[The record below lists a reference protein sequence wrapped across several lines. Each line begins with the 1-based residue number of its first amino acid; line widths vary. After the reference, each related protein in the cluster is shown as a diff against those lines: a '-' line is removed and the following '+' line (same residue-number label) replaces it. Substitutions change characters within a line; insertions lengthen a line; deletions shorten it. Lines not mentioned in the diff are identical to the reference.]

1 MLRMLAGEAARRHGP
16 QKAFVGGGRQI
27 TFADLDRLSDS
38 VAAGLAHRGVLPGDV
53 VAIALPPIPE
63 YAVCALAVAKL
74 SAVVAGYDPSLPTEA
89 LARLHEVI
97 QPCLTIAAPELWLS
111 GELVTVESGGRGGRA
126 GPAGRGTGGG
136 QRGGGQHGGGQH
148 GGGQHGGGQH
158 GGGPDDEPGAGAVQA
173 LGRLARAE
181 PPPPPLPPDPY
192 RPIMIITAGLADDPR
207 GAIFGGRQLDAI
219 RQAEAGARWGGGEP
233 RLLGEGHLE
242 FLTRLPS
249 VLQSGT
255 TVHALVSP
263 EGGPAG
269 ESGRADRA
277 GQAGDDVVAARLR
290 ATAEL
295 GLPTLTGTPAL
306 LATVLDHPLPAEL
319 DFSALREIVLIG
331 PPPDPALVQALRDRF
346 AVPVRTEYRP
356 VEAGLGVA
364 TSTDGPP
371 EDAET
376 TVGRPAPGVT
386 VAIRDAAGRTVG
398 GAGTGEV
405 LLRSAAVMS
414 GYWNDSAATARTIT
428 KDGFVRTGDVG
439 WVDDAGR
446 LHLKPMRHDPG
457 AAT

>member
-1 MLRMLAGEAARRHGP
+1 MLRMLAGEAARRHGRRE
-16 QKAFVGGGRQI
+16 AFVGGGRRI
-27 TFADLDRLSDS
+27 TFADLDHLSDS

-74 SAVVAGYDPSLPTEA
+74 SAVIAGYDSSLPAEA

-97 QPCLTIAAPELWLS
+97 EPCLTIAAPQLWLS
-111 GELVTVESGGRGGRA
+111 GELVTVEPAGGRG
-126 GPAGRGTGGG
+126 T
-136 QRGGGQHGGGQH
+136 
-148 GGGQHGGGQH
+148 
-158 GGGPDDEPGAGAVQA
+158 VQA

-181 PPPPPLPPDPY
+181 PPPPPLPPDPH
-192 RPIMIITAGLADDPR
+192 RPIMIITAGPADAPR

-219 RQAEAGARWGGGEP
+219 RQAEAGTRWGGGEP

-255 TVHALVSP
+255 TVYALASP
-263 EGGPAG
+263 GAGPAG
-269 ESGRADRA
+269 EMSRPD
-277 GQAGDDVVAARLR
+277 DDVVAVRLR

-295 GLPTLTGTPAL
+295 GLSTLAGTPAL
-306 LATVLDHPLPAEL
+306 LVTALDRPLPAEL
-319 DFSALREIVLIG
+319 DFAALREVVMVG
-331 PPPDPALVQALRDRF
+331 PPSEPALVQALRERF

-356 VEAGLGVA
+356 VEAGLGLA
-364 TSTDGPP
+364 TSRDGPP

-386 VAIRDAAGRTVG
+386 VAIRDAAGRAVG
-398 GAGTGEV
+398 GGDTGEV
-405 LLRSAAVMS
+405 LLRSGAVMS

-428 KDGFVRTGDVG
+428 KDGFVRTGDAG

-446 LHLKPMRHDPG
+446 LHLKPVRRG
-457 AAT
+457 QGVAR

>member
-1 MLRMLAGEAARRHGP
+1 MLRMLAGEAARRHGRRD
-16 QKAFVGGGRQI
+16 AFVGGGRRI

-74 SAVVAGYDPSLPTEA
+74 SAVIAGYDPSLPSEA

-97 QPCLTIAAPELWLS
+97 QPCLTIAASELWLS
-111 GELVTVESGGRGGRA
+111 GELVTVESAGGRGGA
-126 GPAGRGTGGG
+126 AGRRRGAG
-136 QRGGGQHGGGQH
+136 QRGGGPG
-148 GGGQHGGGQH
+148 
-158 GGGPDDEPGAGAVQA
+158 DEPGAGTVQA

-192 RPIMIITAGLADDPR
+192 RPIMIITAGPADDPR

-219 RQAEAGARWGGGEP
+219 RQAEAGTTWGGGEP
-233 RLLGEGHLE
+233 RLLGEGHSE

-249 VLQSGT
+249 VLQGGT
-255 TVHALVSP
+255 TVYALPSP
-263 EGGPAG
+263 EDEPAG
-269 ESGRADRA
+269 ETGRPDRA
-277 GQAGDDVVAARLR
+277 AGAPAARATQAARAGDDIVAARLR

-295 GLPTLTGTPAL
+295 GLSMLAGTPAL

-319 DFSALREIVLIG
+319 DFAALQEIVLVG

-364 TSTDGPP
+364 TSKDAPP

-376 TVGRPAPGVT
+376 TVGRPVRGVT
-386 VAIRDAAGRTVG
+386 VAIRDPAGRAVG
-398 GAGTGEV
+398 GGGTGEV
-405 LLRSAAVMS
+405 LLRSGAVMS

-439 WVDDAGR
+439 WVDEAGR
-446 LHLKPMRHDPG
+446 LHLQPMRHPG
-457 AAT
+457 VAR

>member
-1 MLRMLAGEAARRHGP
+1 MLRMLAGEAARRHGRRE
-16 QKAFVGGGRQI
+16 AFMGGGRRI

-74 SAVVAGYDPSLPTEA
+74 SAVIAGYDPSLPTEA

-97 QPCLTIAAPELWLS
+97 QPCLTIAASELWLS
-111 GELVTVESGGRGGRA
+111 GELVTVASAGGPPGRRRA
-126 GPAGRGTGGG
+126 VG
-136 QRGGGQHGGGQH
+136 QRGEPG
-148 GGGQHGGGQH
+148 
-158 GGGPDDEPGAGAVQA
+158 DEPEAGAVRA

-181 PPPPPLPPDPY
+181 PPPPPLPPDPH
-192 RPIMIITAGLADDPR
+192 RPIMIITAGPADDPR

-219 RQAEAGARWGGGEP
+219 RQAEAGTKWGGGEP
-233 RLLGEGHLE
+233 RLLGEGHSE

-255 TVHALVSP
+255 TVFALPSP
-263 EGGPAG
+263 QDGP
-269 ESGRADRA
+269 
-277 GQAGDDVVAARLR
+277 AGDDVVAARLR

-295 GLPTLTGTPAL
+295 GLSVLTGTPAL
-306 LATVLDHPLPAEL
+306 LAAVLDHPLSAEL
-319 DFSALREIVLIG
+319 DFAALREIVMIG
-331 PPPDPALVQALRDRF
+331 PPPDPALVHSLRERF

-364 TSTDGPP
+364 TSKDGPP
-371 EDAET
+371 DDAET

-386 VAIRDAAGRTVG
+386 VAIRDPAGRPVG
-398 GAGTGEV
+398 GRDAGEV
-405 LLRSAAVMS
+405 LLRSGAVMS
-414 GYWNDSAATARTIT
+414 GYWRDSAATAQTIT

-439 WVDDAGR
+439 WVDEAGR
-446 LHLKPMRHDPG
+446 LHLKPTRHDLGP
-457 AAT
+457 AR